1 MNASS
6 NAWSYVGR
14 DSSGNVS
21 NIVEKVEISN
31 EATVGVYGWNRAVDA
46 KVSFLDTFHRDL
58 RTNNEFYVAPTYNYL
73 IENGFSV
80 ETMLIGDHGVAVHG
94 LGTPKD
100 LDDFLCH
107 EQSIQAAVN
116 FKTKLG
122 LLPKK

>member
-1 MNASS
+1 
-6 NAWSYVGR
+6 
-14 DSSGNVS
+14 
-21 NIVEKVEISN
+21 
-31 EATVGVYGWNRAVDA
+31 
-46 KVSFLDTFHRDL
+46 VSFLYTFHRDL
-58 RTNNEFYVAPTYNYL
+58 RSNNEFYVAPTYNYL

-100 LDDFLCH
+100 LGDFLCH
-107 EQSIQAAVN
+107 EQSIQVAVN